1 VQPAATLPV
10 TLLML
15 QAIVDH
21 QDKTGVKIGMKP
33 AGGVRNAK
41 MALQYLCIVQETMGD
56 DWMTPDLFRFG
67 ASALLNDVLM
77 QLEKEQTGRYAGE
90 DYFSKD

>member
-1 VQPAATLPV
+1 
-10 TLLML
+10 M
-15 QAIVDH
+15 
-21 QDKTGVKIGMKP
+21 IGMKP
-33 AGGVRNAK
+33 AGGVRSAK
-41 MALQYLCIVQETMGD
+41 QALQYLCVVNETLGQ
-56 DWMTPDLFRFG
+56 DWLDPHWFRFG